1 MAEER
6 KCLHVCFPSWKF
18 QHDTLRVLTH
28 QISQICAGNDLNS
41 NSKTSSYKRSEF
53 ISDRISV
60 LGLKFISLFESNE
73 APLKVHQ
80 MKVHQKKVNMCTN
93 NVSTNK
99 CQHLFNIYLSN
110 CFSPS
115 HVQTVQHTIT
125 VIL

>member
-73 APLKVHQ
+73 
-80 MKVHQKKVNMCTN
+80 CSFEGTSDE
-93 NVSTNK
+93 STSEK
-99 CQHLFNIYLSN
+99 GEYVYKQ
-110 CFSPS
+110 CF
-115 HVQTVQHTIT
+115 HK
-125 VIL
+125 